1 MDTDS
6 SIRPGAPAPPPAARD
21 AGAGVT
27 LLGPQR
33 QRQTLVDAVRGLG
46 GVTGSVGVVTAGWQ
60 EREEEVDELREHL
73 GGDVVNLMLYH
84 RAERVFHD
92 DADLARAHRLRQDRL
107 KRMQEIY
114 RLRLGHAL
122 EAARELLIRRGE
134 PELMNPEREAAL
146 AAIRE
151 LDRVHLERVRAV
163 NAELEAVLRPAER
176 PAVKRHRDE
185 LRELLA
191 GCSAFAVAGGH
202 VAVLLNRLRLF
213 GLADL
218 VEERPVFAWSGGAMV
233 LGERLVLFH
242 DDPPQG
248 AGHAE
253 VLEAGLG
260 FYRGLLP
267 LPHARR
273 RLRLDDPLRVA
284 MLARRFA
291 DLECVAMDDG
301 AMLRWEGGRWRPLGG
316 DGSRRLLPDGAVE
329 ELAE

>member
-1 MDTDS
+1 MDGNST
-6 SIRPGAPAPPPAARD
+6 IAAPTPPRAP
-21 AGAGVT
+21 GAGVI

-33 QRQTLVDAVRGLG
+33 QRQTLVDAVRGFA
-46 GVTGSVGVVTAGWQ
+46 GVTGDVAVVTAGWQ

-73 GGDVVNLMLYH
+73 SARGGGGVVNLRLYH
-84 RAERVFHD
+84 RTEDVFRD
-92 DADLARAHRLRQDRL
+92 DPDLARAHRQRQDRL
-107 KRMQEIY
+107 KRMQELY

-122 EAARELLIRRGE
+122 DAARELLTRRGD
-134 PELMNPEREAAL
+134 PELMLPEREASL

-163 NAELEAVLRPAER
+163 NQEADGALRLFER
-176 PAVKRHRDE
+176 ESVARHREE
-185 LRELLA
+185 LARLLE
-191 GCSAFAVAGGH
+191 GCEGFAVAGGH

-213 GLADL
+213 GVAEL
-218 VEERPVFAWSGGAMV
+218 VGERPVFAWSGGAMV

-273 RLRLDDPLRVA
+273 RLKLGEPLRVA
-284 MLARRFA
+284 LFARRFA
-291 DLECVAMDDG
+291 DLACVAMDDG
-301 AMLRWEGGRWRPLGG
+301 ATLRWEDGAWRPLGG
-316 DGSRRLLPDGAVE
+316 DGSRRLLPDGSVE
-329 ELAE
+329 ELGA